1 MELHKNKNHLL
12 LSDETY
18 QVKYKNISN
27 RFVKYISNFDS
38 STIDL
43 NLLVKHTDNITPY
56 QKTLLELIGVNNI
69 FTTKGPDNS
78 NIHPDKPY
86 FIFKNRGYG
95 SKTGYIIACIGSDYY
110 ARHWDLYYNKPKD
123 VRWELKQNT
132 VFWRGAFTGQPQ
144 RPGSRYKLLL
154 NNFGKNNLIDL
165 GLTASAMISDKQRK
179 YIKNRWITKKVKVE
193 DFLKYKYILSVH
205 GNDKDSGLNWK
216 LNSNSLVLMNKPE
229 YTSWLLECDLI
240 PWIHYVPLNFDFTDL
255 FDKLM
260 WCEAN
265 QSKCKEI
272 VKNANEFMKQ
282 FSNIEVE
289 KKIERMVISHYK
301 RNLKRRNLIN

>member
-1 MELHKNKNHLL
+1 MTLNRNKNHLL
-12 LSDETY
+12 LSNEAY
-18 QVKYKNISN
+18 HNNYKNISN
-27 RFVKYISNFDS
+27 RFKIYISDFDS
-38 STIDL
+38 INIDM
-43 NLLVKHTDNITPY
+43 NLLVKHTDNITHY

-78 NIHPDKPY
+78 NVYPDKPY

-95 SKTGYIIACIGSDYY
+95 SKTGYIIAGIGSDYY
-110 ARHWDLYYNKPKD
+110 TRHWDLYYNKPKD
-123 VRWELKQNT
+123 IPWEFKQGK

-144 RPGSRYKLLL
+144 RPGSRYKLMY
-154 NNFGKNNLIDL
+154 NNFEKNKLIDI
-165 GLTASAMISDKQRK
+165 GLTSSAMISEEQRK
-179 YIKNRWITKKVKVE
+179 YIKDEWISKRVQIE

-229 YTSWLLECDLI
+229 YTSWLLECELK
-240 PWIHYVPLNFDFTDL
+240 PWVHYVPLNFDFTDL

-265 QSKCKEI
+265 QSKCKKI

-282 FSNIEVE
+282 FSDIEVE

-301 RNLKRRNLIN
+301 RKLKKHNII